1 MKKICLMF
9 LLFLIIGSAD
19 AGRKWGDGRM
29 AYPIF
34 GDVAASPLQISFW
47 PLSLVPADTNSAG
60 IYGLNLNL
68 TTFLHF
74 QHTVYGISC
83 GLTQVSEHHYGLSVA
98 LYNGIWRNAG
108 LSLGLI
114 NSYEQNY
121 GVCVGGFNVTYGG
134 TSTITGDQ
142 QGNRIVIEPHNPNG
156 VQIGICNIAKE
167 GVQIGLFNVMDK
179 TIHSRKNHGF
189 SIQFGLLNHDPDAFI
204 PWMPVFNFSS
214 PGKKVK

>member
-19 AGRKWGDGRM
+19 AGRKWSDGRM
-29 AYPIF
+29 AYPVF
-34 GDVAASPLQISFW
+34 GEAVSSPLQISFW

-83 GLTQVSEHHYGLSVA
+83 GLTQVSERHYGLSVA
-98 LYNGIWRNAG
+98 LYNGIQRNGG
-108 LSLGLI
+108 LSVGLI

-121 GVCVGGFNVTYGG
+121 GVCIGGFNVAHGG

-142 QGNRIVIEPHNPNG
+142 QGNRIVIEPYNPNG
-156 VQIGICNIAKE
+156 VQL
-167 GVQIGLFNVMDK
+167 GL
-179 TIHSRKNHGF
+179 
-189 SIQFGLLNHDPDAFI
+189 
-204 PWMPVFNFSS
+204 
-214 PGKKVK
+214 

>member
-47 PLSLVPADTNSAG
+47 PLSLVPADTKSAG

-83 GLTQVSEHHYGLSVA
+83 GLTQVSERHYGLSVA
-98 LYNGIWRNAG
+98 LYNGIQRNGG
-108 LSLGLI
+108 LSIGLI

-121 GVCVGGFNVTYGG
+121 GVCIGGFNVAHGG
-134 TSTITGDQ
+134 TSTITGD
-142 QGNRIVIEPHNPNG
+142 HNG
-156 VQIGICNIAKE
+156 VQLGLCNIAKE

-179 TIHSRKNHGF
+179 TILSRKNHGF
-189 SIQFGLLNHDPDAFI
+189 SILFGLLNHDPDALV
-204 PWMPVFNFSS
+204 PWMPLFNFST